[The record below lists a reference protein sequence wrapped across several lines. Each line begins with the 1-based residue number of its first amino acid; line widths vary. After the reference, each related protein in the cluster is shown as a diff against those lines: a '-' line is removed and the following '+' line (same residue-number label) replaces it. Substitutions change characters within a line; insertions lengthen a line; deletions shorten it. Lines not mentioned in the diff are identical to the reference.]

1 VLYSWGT
8 LRGFILGRGE
18 SETELIRPT
27 YSERINRTVGVGPYF
42 TPAILQIQGKF
53 GPAIAKRNLLTSF

>member
-8 LRGFILGRGE
+8 LQGFILGRGE

-27 YSERINRTVGVGPYF
+27 YSERINRTGGSR
-42 TPAILQIQGKF
+42 AILYTRNFAKDKEKF
-53 GPAIAKRNLLTSF
+53 GPTVAKRKSGG